1 MSLSRECEIL
11 RHSPLFA
18 GVDLSQLKL
27 LVLMA
32 ENRTFHDGENLMRQG
47 EDGSAA
53 FVLLNGD
60 AEILVE
66 AHGKDT
72 VVAQVGAH
80 EVVGEMALLT
90 EGPRSATVRALG
102 TVQALRIDRT
112 TFLKLL
118 KQFPEMGLELLRVM
132 TDRLEHTTLEL
143 ANARAALAC
152 TGISGAPGPAA

>member
-18 GVDLSQLKL
+18 GVDLAQLKL

-32 ENRTFHDGENLMRQG
+32 ENRTFHDGECLMRQG
-47 EDGSAA
+47 EDGNAA

-72 VVAQVGAH
+72 AVARVGAH

-132 TDRLEHTTLEL
+132 TDRLEHTTAEL

-152 TGISGAPGPAA
+152 AASGSSGSPA